1 LEYIEDFQIDL
12 IILDLSMPELNG
24 LEVLKILKGDRPLK
38 YIPVVVV
45 TSKSEDRYVALE
57 MGAEDFLSNR

>member
-1 LEYIEDFQIDL
+1 
-12 IILDLSMPELNG
+12 MPELNG

-57 MGAEDFLSNR
+57 MGAEDFLSKPIGML